1 MKPTR
6 GLTFGRT
13 ALLIGLIL
21 GMLNVLQGTISLMN
35 LYRTR
40 NTVNALNSD
49 TYAALYWAG
58 KLKGVA
64 KDQRIAIVNFLNA
77 TTGAEWDT
85 YEALV
90 LKAEEDLREIRN
102 SYPKFDPRDQEA
114 INISADAQGRFFQA
128 WLEIKDLVKAGKKK
142 EAQEIY
148 NTKLMQAT
156 LERRRMEDYLA
167 VIDKERGDRLSK
179 DAIHS
184 VAVGFPIVWS
194 LLFLT
199 VGLSSGAFFTFVRSV
214 RRTNRELEEIT
225 DRLTLATRAGGVGV
239 WVDYLSENRVSW
251 DEQMCR
257 LYGIAPG
264 SFAGTN
270 EAWYEMVHPE
280 DRQQVHEKTRYL
292 VEKNRIIELE
302 HRIVWPDGS
311 IHYIR
316 AFFLGQRDHSGRL
329 LRVVGTNWD
338 ITPMKQAAD
347 DLARKASFQQA
358 LLDSADFAII
368 STTVD
373 GVITSFSRG
382 AEDLLGYTAAEVVG
396 KANPSLYHDSVEIA
410 ARAQDLTRELGRKI
424 EPGFE
429 VFVAIS
435 RLGRSETR
443 EWNYVRKDG
452 SRVPALVSVGAI
464 HDEKGGIA
472 GFLGVA
478 RDLSQINQA
487 TAALGESESKLRE
500 MNAHLDQLVIDRT
513 EKLLE
518 TEERFRL
525 MVEGVKDYAIIM
537 LDAEGL
543 VVSWNAGAQ
552 RFKGYSDEE
561 IIGKH
566 FSTFYVPEDVKLGKP
581 QKALETAATEG
592 RFEDEGWRIRKDG
605 SRFWESVVITALHD
619 TTGRLRGFAK
629 VARDITEHR
638 DSEALKL
645 RTQRLESIGTLAGGI
660 AHDLNNALAPILMG
674 VELIRLDYPHASGT
688 VDIMEASA
696 RHGAGMVRQ
705 LLTFAKGIEGERVLI
720 NPRHLFDQIGAIVE
734 GTFPK
739 SIVLRKR
746 CPSDL
751 HAILG
756 DATQLYQVLL
766 NLCVNARDAMPSGGA
781 LTLDAGNTDIDETYA
796 SSFPDAKPGSYV
808 VWRVQ
813 DTGTGIPPEVLERIF
828 EPFYSTKGPDKGT
841 GLGLS
846 TVLGIV
852 RSHGG
857 FVRVYSVAG
866 KGSTFAIY
874 LPADPSASAS
884 RVAPTITSNPFFA
897 HGEMVLVVDDEV
909 TVRKISRAV
918 LTAMKFQVVTASD
931 GTEALMQ
938 VAERRADL
946 RVVITDL
953 HMPNMDGLTFVRVLR
968 HMMPDVGIIVSS
980 GRVEERDRLA
990 FNELGVTVILE
1001 KPFSR
1006 EKLITALQSV
1016 LQSDVTFSI

>member
-1 MKPTR
+1 MQPDRVLDHESRRMEALRRYEVLDTPAEAEFDDFTR
-6 GLTFGRT
+6 LAAHICGTPV
-13 ALLIGLIL
+13 AL
-21 GMLNVLQGTISLMN
+21 ISLVDANRQWFKSKVGLDVSETPRGVAFCSKAIEKKGLMEVPN
-35 LYRTR
+35 ALDDERFRTNPLVTGAPNIR
-40 NTVNALNSD
+40 FYAGTPLVSPDGMAIGTLCVIDYTPRHLTAQQRDALEALGRRVVSQLELRMAARKEARLNSD
-49 TYAALYWAG
+49 
-58 KLKGVA
+58 
-64 KDQRIAIVNFLNA
+64 
-77 TTGAEWDT
+77 
-85 YEALV
+85 
-90 LKAEEDLREIRN
+90 
-102 SYPKFDPRDQEA
+102 
-114 INISADAQGRFFQA
+114 
-128 WLEIKDLVKAGKKK
+128 
-142 EAQEIY
+142 
-148 NTKLMQAT
+148 
-156 LERRRMEDYLA
+156 
-167 VIDKERGDRLSK
+167 LS
-179 DAIHS
+179 
-184 VAVGFPIVWS
+184 
-194 LLFLT
+194 
-199 VGLSSGAFFTFVRSV
+199 
-214 RRTNRELEEIT
+214 
-225 DRLTLATRAGGVGV
+225 
-239 WVDYLSENRVSW
+239 
-251 DEQMCR
+251 
-257 LYGIAPG
+257 
-264 SFAGTN
+264 
-270 EAWYEMVHPE
+270 
-280 DRQQVHEKTRYL
+280 
-292 VEKNRIIELE
+292 
-302 HRIVWPDGS
+302 
-311 IHYIR
+311 
-316 AFFLGQRDHSGRL
+316 
-329 LRVVGTNWD
+329 
-338 ITPMKQAAD
+338 
-347 DLARKASFQQA
+347 RKASFQKA
-358 LLDSADFAII
+358 MLDSADSSII

-382 AEDLLGYTAAEVVG
+382 AEDMLGYTAAEVVG
-396 KANPSLYHDSVEIA
+396 KATPSLFHDGAEVA
-410 ARAQDLTRELGRKI
+410 ARARDLTRELGRKI

-452 SRVPALVSVGAI
+452 SRVPALLSVAVI
-464 HDEKGGIA
+464 HDENGGIA
-472 GFLGVA
+472 GYLGIA
-478 RDLSQINQA
+478 RDVSQINQA
-487 TAALGESESKLRE
+487 TAALADSESKLRE
-500 MNAHLDQLVIDRT
+500 VNAHLDQLVIDRT
-513 EKLLE
+513 EKLRE

-525 MVEGVKDYAIIM
+525 MVESVKDYAIIM

-566 FSTFYVPEDVKLGKP
+566 FSTFYMPEDVKLGKP

-605 SRFWESVVITALHD
+605 SRFWESVIFTALHD
-619 TTGRLRGFAK
+619 KTGRLRGFAK

-638 DSEALKL
+638 EAEALKL

-674 VELIRLDYPHASGT
+674 VELIRVEYPDASGT

-705 LLTFAKGIEGERVLI
+705 LLTFAKGIEGEQVLI

-746 CPSDL
+746 CPSNL

-766 NLCVNARDAMPSGGA
+766 NLCVNARDAMPSGGT

-796 SSFPDAKPGSYV
+796 SSYPDAKPGSYV

-828 EPFYSTKGPDKGT
+828 EPFFSTKGPDKGT

-852 RSHGG
+852 KSHGG

-866 KGSTFAIY
+866 QGSTFAIY
-874 LPADPSASAS
+874 LPADPLASAS
-884 RVAPTITSNPFFA
+884 RVEPTTMSNPFLA
-897 HGEMVLVVDDEV
+897 HGEMVLVVDDEA
-909 TVRKISRAV
+909 TVRKISRSV

-938 VAERRADL
+938 VAEKRADL

-968 HMMPDVGIIVSS
+968 HMMPKVGIIVSS
-980 GRVEERDRLA
+980 GRVDERDRLA
-990 FNELGVTVILE
+990 FKELGVTAILE

-1006 EKLITALQSV
+1006 EKLVTALQSV
-1016 LQSDVTFSI
+1016 LQSQVTFSI